1 MPRRT
6 ADAAVTWTWT
16 RDGFNEAGAKC
27 PGEPRD
33 STGAIIGGYPGL
45 Q

>member
-6 ADAAVTWTWT
+6 SDGLRLNGREAAS
-16 RDGFNEAGAKC
+16 FNEAGAKC
-27 PGEPRD
+27 PGELSQMFTASASARP
-33 STGAIIGGYPGL
+33 L